1 MNYTVLY
8 YIFLLIGLLHVLNVK
23 NPVNKTIL
31 LILYVYLSI
40 GFAPIQTSYRG
51 DNDTFV
57 FVIYLLC
64 FFSLSAG
71 LNFYRFNIKI
81 DFNQCRITDL
91 FKTAYS
97 LHLILC
103 YLTLFYLFFTQGNIF
118 LKQDLRLN
126 LNPALAYFIRSI
138 VFLPIIFTAT
148 LKLNRIRVFELFFY
162 FVLPILP
169 SILLGARGTAITSIL
184 SCMLILVLGEKKI
197 IKTNSLIE
205 FYKRYKKRIFFV
217 GLMFSVFI
225 IYGIF
230 FIRRSGTG
238 TLITSSDLLSR
249 YFDNPYIIL
258 LLFLPL
264 YLAFKETIGITTKII
279 NEGHFNS
286 YFDYPMVL
294 AELFTIL
301 PGEQTAPGRII
312 SQEIYKSILDKGYTP
327 GLVGGLYMDFGTIGT
342 VFAFFIIGYLMALFL
357 KSSRSQKGIILY
369 LFLMTTFLH
378 LFHRGFLK
386 PEYFSNFFILVIYL
400 LMTKNENTSSSF
412 HKST

>member
-1 MNYTVLY
+1 MTYTILY
-8 YIFLLIGLLHVLNVK
+8 YVYLLIGLLHALKVK

-31 LILYVYLSI
+31 IILYVYLSI

-71 LNFYRFNIKI
+71 LNFHKLRVKKAIY
-81 DFNQCRITDL
+81 QGRITDI
-91 FKTAYS
+91 FKLIYT
-97 LHLILC
+97 LHLSLC
-103 YLTLFYLFFTQGNIF
+103 YLILFYLFFTQGNIF

-126 LNPALAYFIRSI
+126 LNPALAYITRSI

-162 FVLPILP
+162 YILPILP

-184 SCMLILVLGEKKI
+184 SCILILTLGEKKI
-197 IKTNSLIE
+197 IKTNFLIE
-205 FYKRYKKRIFFV
+205 FFIRRKKRIFFI
-217 GLMFSVFI
+217 GGIFSATV
-225 IYGIF
+225 IYGLF

-238 TLITSSDLLSR
+238 SLSTASDLLSR
-249 YFDNPYIIL
+249 YFDTPSVMFL
-258 LLFLPL
+258 LLLPL

-286 YFDYPMVL
+286 YFDYPMIF

-312 SQEIYKSILDKGYTP
+312 SKEIYSSTIDKGYTP

-342 VFAFFIIGYLMALFL
+342 IFVFFLIGFLMSFL
-357 KSSRSQKGIILY
+357 LKNTRSQNGIIVY
-369 LFLMTTFLH
+369 VFLMTTFLH

-386 PEYFSNFFILVIYL
+386 PEYFTNLFVLILYL
-400 LMTKNENTSSSF
+400 LMTKNENTSSSIY
-412 HKST
+412 KSS